1 MSPSKKR
8 RRQSLRRV
16 KITGFPEPTVK
27 WSINDK
33 LIEESSTV
41 MTSHIEHEYTLKI
54 TETTTTH
61 TGTVKV
67 TAENTVGSDSRTAE
81 LKVEPALVAP
91 NFKSQMADTV
101 VKVDE
106 ALNMEVAL
114 ETPQP
119 GTSVK
124 WYNNGSELQPGPGV
138 QITEPQP
145 GTHHLTIEH
154 VKEEMAGT
162 ITAKAM
168 NPVGECECVAKLNV
182 EKSTKKPE
190 FTKTPQ
196 NHEAYLDDESVKFSA
211 IVTGIPTPK
220 VCVTFSAA
228 FLYLR
233 SLFSLFFLVFP

>member
-1 MSPSKKR
+1 MVPMFTGNNPTMFSPA
-8 RRQSLRRV
+8 QIQIQV

-124 WYNNGSELQPGPGV
+124 WYNNGKELQQGPGV
-138 QITEPQP
+138 QVTWRFK
-145 GTHHLTIEH
+145 GL
-154 VKEEMAGT
+154 
-162 ITAKAM
+162 
-168 NPVGECECVAKLNV
+168 
-182 EKSTKKPE
+182 
-190 FTKTPQ
+190 FTVI
-196 NHEAYLDDESVKFSA
+196 LGSS
-211 IVTGIPTPK
+211 
-220 VCVTFSAA
+220 
-228 FLYLR
+228 
-233 SLFSLFFLVFP
+233 